1 MIHIDLW
8 TVFCFFLMLITAVF
22 TVKPSVLGLTFCSI
36 VVLILNFTV
45 SEDVALIGL
54 ITPFVAFSL
63 LTAIL
68 IHFCKKY
75 EDGNKQGSYK
85 KYAKMGLISDEG
97 VVIGQYDT
105 ILSGVVPP
113 LTKILPADKRTA
125 AYNWFVERHM
135 NPMPLYLRDNSSNHI
150 LIEGE
155 SNHRRSDRFIIPTLL
170 DGWKSSVVVHDIKGE
185 YWEVTAG
192 YRKRLGNTIIK
203 FEPTATDDTSAC
215 WNPLDEIRMD
225 SPDKL
230 FVAKTLS
237 SALIRMGKM
246 MVCDDVVEEVADVL
260 TKIILHLKNTYHAD
274 QDRHPKSLS
283 LYDVAQYIQDHTVGM
298 VDKDGA
304 PVYAWMP
311 LDWKIY
317 DTPLEYPYISLEEPE
332 KVQKIIDHK
341 LHGIV
346 SIPNNQACY
355 ILSIINAA
363 LKDYLDPVLR
373 HHTERSDFCIK
384 DLMNHTQPVSL
395 YLVTPP
401 GNSCQPSPIFRV
413 FLEMLWIFGYKG
425 EPMKGRYR
433 CLILMDEYTSLGH
446 LNIFD
451 YPGLNYISLCGMK
464 AVLFDELLQ
473 TCKFYGGKTT
483 DMQVISILGKKN
495 KYSIIMDDRSVDVA
509 GVQYQEND
517 YFLSR
522 MYEAPEK
529 SDLIHGNST

>member
-1 MIHIDLW
+1 MTSIDPMAIFSVLFMIV
-8 TVFCFFLMLITAVF
+8 TGTF
-22 TVKPSVLGLTFCSI
+22 TIKQNTLGLTFCVI
-36 VVLILNFTV
+36 VVLILNIAVPMKASFIDGITVFT
-45 SEDVALIGL
+45 
-54 ITPFVAFSL
+54 AFSIL
-63 LTAIL
+63 FAIL
-68 IHFCKKY
+68 IYLCEKY
-75 EDGNKQGSYK
+75 EKGSKKGSYK
-85 KYAKMGLISDEG
+85 KYDKMGLISDEG

-105 ILSGVVPP
+105 ILSGIVTQ
-113 LTKILPADKRTA
+113 LTKILPLKRRTA
-125 AYNWFVERHM
+125 IRNWFVERNM
-135 NPMPLYLRDNSSNHI
+135 NPMPLYLRDNSGKHI
-150 LIEGE
+150 SVMVDE
-155 SNHRRSDRFIIPTLL
+155 SSRRSDQFIIPTLL

-298 VDKDGA
+298 IDKDGA

-363 LKDYLDPVLR
+363 LKDYLAPVLR

-401 GNSCQPSPIFRV
+401 GNSCKPSPIFRV
-413 FLEMLWIFGYKG
+413 FLEMLGIFGYK
-425 EPMKGRYR
+425 EEAVKGIHR
-433 CLILMDEYTSLGH
+433 CLLLMDECASLGR
-446 LNIFD
+446 LKIFSNA
-451 YPGLNYISLCGMK
+451 GLNYISLCGIK
-464 AVLFDELLQ
+464 AVLFDDLLQ
-473 TCKFYGGKTT
+473 LYKACGLMT
-483 DMQVISILGKKN
+483 DIQVVSILMRRN
-495 KYSIIMDDRSVDVA
+495 KYAVTVNERSVRVD
-509 GVQYQEND
+509 GVKYQECD
-517 YFLSR
+517 HFLSR

>member
-433 CLILMDEYTSLGH
+433 CLILMDECTSLGR
-446 LNIFD
+446 LNIFG

-473 TCKFYGGKTT
+473 TCKFYGCKT

-522 MYEAPEK
+522 MYEAPER
-529 SDLIHGNST
+529 SEIIHGHSI

>member
-283 LYDVAQYIQDHTVGM
+283 LYDVAQYIQAHTVGM

-346 SIPNNQACY
+346 SIPNHQAGY

-433 CLILMDEYTSLGH
+433 CLILMDEYTSLGR

-473 TCKFYGGKTT
+473 TCKFYGCKT

-495 KYSIIMDDRSVDVA
+495 KYSIIMDTRSVDVA

-517 YFLSR
+517 HFLSR
-522 MYEAPEK
+522 MYEAPE
-529 SDLIHGNST
+529 SSEFIHGHSI

>member
-1 MIHIDLW
+1 MTSIDPMAIFSVLFMIV
-8 TVFCFFLMLITAVF
+8 TGTF
-22 TVKPSVLGLTFCSI
+22 TIKQNTLGLTFCVI
-36 VVLILNFTV
+36 VVLILNIAVPMKASFIDGITVFT
-45 SEDVALIGL
+45 
-54 ITPFVAFSL
+54 AFSIL
-63 LTAIL
+63 FAIL
-68 IHFCKKY
+68 IYLCEKY
-75 EDGNKQGSYK
+75 EKGSKKGSYK
-85 KYAKMGLISDEG
+85 KYDKMGLISDEG

-105 ILSGVVPP
+105 ILSGIVTQ
-113 LTKILPADKRTA
+113 LTKILPLKRRTA
-125 AYNWFVERHM
+125 IRNWFVERNM
-135 NPMPLYLRDNSSNHI
+135 NPMPLYLRDNSGKHI
-150 LIEGE
+150 SVMVDE
-155 SNHRRSDRFIIPTLL
+155 SSRRSDQFIIPTLL
-170 DGWKSSVVVHDIKGE
+170 DGWKSSVVVHDAKGA
-185 YWEVTAG
+185 YWATTAG
-192 YRKRLGNTIIK
+192 YRKIIGNTVIK

-215 WNPLDEIRMD
+215 WNPLDEIHVG
-225 SPDKL
+225 SPDER
-230 FVAKTLS
+230 FVAERLS
-237 SALIRMGKM
+237 SALIRMGKLR
-246 MVCDDVVEEVADVL
+246 VCDDVVEEVADVL

-346 SIPNNQACY
+346 SIPNHQACY

-384 DLMNHTQPVSL
+384 DLMNHAQPVSL

-433 CLILMDEYTSLGH
+433 CLILMDECTSLGR
-446 LNIFD
+446 LNIFE

-473 TCKFYGGKTT
+473 LYKACGLMT
-483 DMQVISILGKKN
+483 DIQVVSILMRRN
-495 KYSIIMDDRSVDVA
+495 KYAVTVNERSVCVD
-509 GVQYQEND
+509 GVKYQECD
-517 YFLSR
+517 HFLSR
-522 MYEAPEK
+522 IYEPPK
-529 SDLIHGNST
+529 QSDLIHCHNV

>member
-1 MIHIDLW
+1 MTSIDPMAIFSVLFMIV
-8 TVFCFFLMLITAVF
+8 TGTF
-22 TVKPSVLGLTFCSI
+22 TIKQNTLGLTFCVI
-36 VVLILNFTV
+36 VVLILNIAVPMKASFIDGITVFT
-45 SEDVALIGL
+45 
-54 ITPFVAFSL
+54 AFSIL
-63 LTAIL
+63 FAIL
-68 IHFCKKY
+68 IYLCEKY
-75 EDGNKQGSYK
+75 EKGSKKGSYK
-85 KYAKMGLISDEG
+85 KYDKMGLISDEG

-105 ILSGVVPP
+105 ILSGIVTQ
-113 LTKILPADKRTA
+113 LTKILPLKRRTA
-125 AYNWFVERHM
+125 IRNWFVERNM
-135 NPMPLYLRDNSSNHI
+135 NPMPLYLRDNSGKHI
-150 LIEGE
+150 SVMVDE
-155 SNHRRSDRFIIPTLL
+155 SSRRSDQFIIPTLL

-401 GNSCQPSPIFRV
+401 GNSCKPSPIFRV
-413 FLEMLWIFGYKG
+413 FLEMLGIFGYKG
-425 EPMKGRYR
+425 EAVKGIHR
-433 CLILMDEYTSLGH
+433 CLLLMDECASLGR
-446 LNIFD
+446 LKIFSNA
-451 YPGLNYISLCGMK
+451 GLNYISLCGIK
-464 AVLFDELLQ
+464 AVLFDDLLQ
-473 TCKFYGGKTT
+473 LYKACGLMT
-483 DMQVISILGKKN
+483 DIQVVSILMRRN
-495 KYSIIMDDRSVDVA
+495 KYAVTVNERSVRVD
-509 GVQYQEND
+509 GVKYQECD
-517 YFLSR
+517 HFLSR

>member
-1 MIHIDLW
+1 MTSIDPMAIFSVLFMIVTGTFIIKQN
-8 TVFCFFLMLITAVF
+8 T
-22 TVKPSVLGLTFCSI
+22 LGLTFCVI
-36 VVLILNFTV
+36 VVLILNIAVPMKASFIDGITVFT
-45 SEDVALIGL
+45 
-54 ITPFVAFSL
+54 AFSIL
-63 LTAIL
+63 FAIL
-68 IHFCKKY
+68 IYLCEKY
-75 EDGNKQGSYK
+75 EKGSKKGSYK
-85 KYAKMGLISDEG
+85 KYDKMGLISDEG

-105 ILSGVVPP
+105 ILSGIVTQ
-113 LTKILPADKRTA
+113 LTKILPLKRRTA
-125 AYNWFVERHM
+125 IRNWFVERNM

-155 SNHRRSDRFIIPTLL
+155 SNRRRSDRFIIPTLL

-215 WNPLDEIRMD
+215 WNPLDEIRME

-230 FVAKTLS
+230 FVAKMLS
-237 SALIRMGKM
+237 SALIRMGKFK
-246 MVCDDVVEEVADVL
+246 VCDDVVEEVADVL

-433 CLILMDEYTSLGH
+433 CLILMDECTSLGR
-446 LNIFD
+446 LNIFE

-473 TCKFYGGKTT
+473 TCKFYGCKT

-495 KYSIIMDDRSVDVA
+495 KYSIIMDTRSVDVA

-517 YFLSR
+517 HFLAH
-522 MYEAPEK
+522 MYEAPER
-529 SDLIHGNST
+529 SEIIHAHNT